1 MTDFGLSNMDTAPVK
16 FMIKC
21 FEANYPESLGAVLI
35 HKAPW
40 IFQGIWKM
48 IKGWLDPVVAGKVHF
63 TNNVEDMS
71 EFIEPSN
78 IIKEVEGPDE
88 WSYEYLEPVPGEN
101 ELMKDEARRDE
112 LRQQRKEHA
121 NDYEL
126 VIKEWLKTKNE
137 GDAWTGHRQRRDEIA
152 ARLRRNYWEIDPHI
166 RARSYYDRIGYIKG
180 DVS

>member
-1 MTDFGLSNMDTAPVK
+1 VK

-48 IKGWLDPVVAGKVHF
+48 IKGWLDPVVASKVHF
-63 TNNVEDMS
+63 TNNVEDIT

-78 IIKEVEGPDE
+78 IIKEVDGPDE
-88 WSYEYLEPVPGEN
+88 WSYKYMEPVPGEN
-101 ELMKDEARRDE
+101 DSMKEEDRRDE
-112 LRQQRKEHA
+112 LRQQRKQHA
-121 NDYEL
+121 KDYEQ

-137 GDAWTGHRQRRDEIA
+137 GDSWAGLRERRDDVA
-152 ARLRRNYWEIDPHI
+152 GRLRRNYWEIDPHI